1 MIFPSSSNAKIFLV
15 IRRNCFYI
23 KVCVLRVCLILQKTV
38 LLCNRQSQAVACAP
52 GLLPPSCHHVPEI
65 LSHTLMTK
73 SELKSQ
79 SHFEQTFYLDHY
91 SWFLNLFIYFSLERI
106 QRCLWWQHE
115 STGWNVL
122 GSHRR
127 YWYSSKTG
135 TVLDP
140 AAVAPRFPL
149 WKTHSLMH

>member
-23 KVCVLRVCLILQKTV
+23 KVCMLRVCLILQKTV
-38 LLCNRQSQAVACAP
+38 LLCNRQSRAVACAP
-52 GLLPPSCHHVPEI
+52 GLLPPSCQHVPEI

-91 SWFLNLFIYFSLERI
+91 SWFLNLFRKNPTMFVMATWINWVEL
-106 QRCLWWQHE
+106 CWGA
-115 STGWNVL
+115 TGD
-122 GSHRR
+122 
-127 YWYSSKTG
+127 TG
-135 TVLDP
+135 TVVKLGQFQTLQPWLPD
-140 AAVAPRFPL
+140 FL
-149 WKTHSLMH
+149 CEKHIL